1 MRNLFLTGA
10 LLAFAATGFSQDCK
24 VSVSNLSLSYTGD
37 CKGGKA
43 EGQGKAV
50 GIDKYDGEF
59 KSGYPEG
66 TGTYTWKEGSWFTGA
81 WKKGLREGQGEMHYK
96 TNEGK
101 DSTITGFWKKDI
113 YQGRFEKPFKVLN
126 QTGRVSSVKVSKNA
140 GNKSMEI
147 AFTVSSTTSGTN
159 QMVGTTQ
166 TTSDKATA
174 DFKDAPKLNLTEID
188 MSKGNYSTKTS
199 VSNSA
204 KEAKTVLRGVE
215 FPFKAIF
222 RVNEHSFEIEFF
234 EEGNYSVDVNILQ

>member
-1 MRNLFLTGA
+1 
-10 LLAFAATGFSQDCK
+10 
-24 VSVSNLSLSYTGD
+24 
-37 CKGGKA
+37 
-43 EGQGKAV
+43 
-50 GIDKYDGEF
+50 
-59 KSGYPEG
+59 
-66 TGTYTWKEGSWFTGA
+66 
-81 WKKGLREGQGEMHYK
+81 
-96 TNEGK
+96 
-101 DSTITGFWKKDI
+101 
-113 YQGRFEKPFKVLN
+113 VLN

-215 FPFKAIF
+215 FPF
-222 RVNEHSFEIEFF
+222 
-234 EEGNYSVDVNILQ
+234 